1 MSIIDPNVTHRDWA
15 AIRARLGELVESTN
29 VETTDTP
36 AGERAVLAE
45 RAMKLGR
52 RLDVDAEGA
61 TLEILRLTFGGHRYA
76 IGTEGVVAV
85 VQEGEIVPLPGARGP
100 VSFLASWRGRLL
112 TALDLRPL
120 FGLPN
125 PPTRALLVLGAPGSE
140 LGFLV
145 DAVDELDLVRVAD
158 IQAPA
163 AGGSTH
169 DAYLRGALPDAT
181 PLLDAARVVTHHP
194 GDG

>member
-15 AIRARLGELVESTN
+15 AIRARLSELGDTTN
-29 VETTDTP
+29 ADAADTP

-45 RAMKLGR
+45 RARKLAR
-52 RLDVDAEGA
+52 RQDADDASA
-61 TLEILRLTFGGHRYA
+61 TFEILRLNFGGQQYA

-85 VQEGEIVPLPGARGP
+85 VQEGEIVPLPGANGP

-125 PPTRALLVLGAPGSE
+125 PATRALLVLGAPGSE

-145 DAVDELDLVRVAD
+145 DSVDELDLVRVDD
-158 IQAPA
+158 IQPPA
-163 AGGSTH
+163 AGGSTQH
-169 DAYLRGALPDAT
+169 AYLRGALPDAT
-181 PLLDAARVVTHHP
+181 PLLDATRVLTHHP